1 MKKLS
6 FFLSILLCLFTF
18 ASADETPTVIVDSKA
33 SNVPDSII
41 EDLLLTHPYA
51 GSIHIY
57 AYEKAENVSP
67 SSNVVAPCGLT
78 YYTYSNISTYCAQ
91 HHGCYRTDFLI
102 SVARGSTT
110 TLYSEYSY
118 TSGTTVNGSVTV
130 GTDKNVALPTALALG
145 LNTSC
150 SVSCKISTTRN
161 FNGPSEASEY
171 NSRSFYIAYYGNIG
185 GWSCTATRTILPS
198 TVQMSGQYIE
208 PLDYVE
214 YSIDRKINP
223 TFQQ

>member
-1 MKKLS
+1 MKKIS
-6 FFLSILLCLFTF
+6 FFLCILLCLFTF
-18 ASADETPTVIVDSKA
+18 AAADEAPTVTVDSRA

-41 EDLLLTHPYA
+41 ENLLLTHPDA

-57 AYEKAENVSP
+57 AYQKAENMRESY
-67 SSNVVAPCGLT
+67 VVPCGVFH
-78 YYTYSNISTYCAQ
+78 YTYSNISTHCAQ

-110 TLYSEYSY
+110 TLAVEYSY

-130 GTDKNVALPTALALG
+130 GTDKNAALPTALTLG

-150 SVSCKISTTRN
+150 SVSYKVSTSWA
-161 FNGPSEASEY
+161 FSGPSESSEY
-171 NSRSFYIAYYGNIG
+171 NSRSFYVSYYGNIG
-185 GWSCTATRTILPS
+185 GWSCTATRSISPS

-208 PLDYVE
+208 PLDYVA
-214 YSIDRKINP
+214 YSIDRKVNP
-223 TFQQ
+223 PVQQ